1 MTRDPCD
8 PVRPE
13 TRDPGIRVA
22 GGTAYGGIY
31 MGVIWLYRPT
41 RAGVNMARGV
51 EVVELYGLTHRLHL
65 FTHRHCISL
74 YIKIKCPHNVSQILK
89 AVKNIKFHK
98 SQIFLL
104 KKMRAYNRI
113 YMYIKRI
120 P

>member
-31 MGVIWLYRPT
+31 MGVIWSYGPT

-51 EVVELYGLTHRLHL
+51 VVRELYGLTHRLHL

-74 YIKIKCPHNVSQILK
+74 YIKIKYPHNVSQISK
-89 AVKNIKFHK
+89 AVKNIKIQK
-98 SQIFLL
+98 SQIFLF
-104 KKMRAYNRI
+104 KKNACLQQDI
-113 YMYIKRI
+113 YVY
-120 P
+120 